1 MVKASTTDVNIR
13 YSPKFL
19 AALQRACLSALV
31 STVRGITRGVR
42 ATTLILACASRM
54 STGCMSE
61 PVRERERESVCVCV
75 CVRAC
80 RLICLG
86 NRSICGT
93 YTMPCAADSSK
104 LMGDAGSSVRRAM
117 PDNATRSC
125 DTADHASVH
134 QT

>member
-13 YSPKFL
+13 FSPKFL

-61 PVRERERESVCVCV
+61 PVRERERERERECV

-80 RLICLG
+80 VSFDLFGKQVDLRHLHNAMCRRLVQVNGRRRLE
-86 NRSICGT
+86 
-93 YTMPCAADSSK
+93 CAES
-104 LMGDAGSSVRRAM
+104 DA
-117 PDNATRSC
+117 
-125 DTADHASVH
+125 
-134 QT
+134 

>member
-1 MVKASTTDVNIR
+1 M
-13 YSPKFL
+13 
-19 AALQRACLSALV
+19 
-31 STVRGITRGVR
+31 
-42 ATTLILACASRM
+42 
-54 STGCMSE
+54 
-61 PVRERERESVCVCV
+61 CVCV
-75 CVRAC
+75 CAC

-86 NRSICGT
+86 NRWICGT

-117 PDNATRSC
+117 PDNATRLC